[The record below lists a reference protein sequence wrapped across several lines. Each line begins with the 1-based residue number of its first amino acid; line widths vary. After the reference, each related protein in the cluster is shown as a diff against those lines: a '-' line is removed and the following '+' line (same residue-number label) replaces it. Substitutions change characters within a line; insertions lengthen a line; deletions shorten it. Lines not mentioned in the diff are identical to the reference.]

1 MRRVEGNPY
10 GPTSLG
16 VGLNVH
22 GGPET
27 TARAIA
33 RLTSIV
39 FVMTGI
45 GRFGIVA
52 TVSSWSLA
60 ELRAQLGSVHSRP
73 VVASLKE
80 WEHLE
85 ILREV
90 Q

>member
-1 MRRVEGNPY
+1 MWT
-10 GPTSLG
+10 GPRDDG
-16 VGLNVH
+16 Q
-22 GGPET
+22 
-27 TARAIA
+27 AIA

-39 FVMTGI
+39 FVATGI
-45 GRFGIVA
+45 GRFGIVP
-52 TVSSWSLA
+52 TVSSRSLA